1 MRKIC
6 KKPGPETGNSGIIVL
21 KEVCRMIKLTNG
33 TEVKTFASPNQAIRE
48 LTGYVGTGKNTAA
61 CLRDLAAAGWEVVE
75 RTESNRTV
83 RSREERLKADFL
95 KLINYFK
102 EVDKSALEEMEKKK
116 KMLFNKEDLDET
128 DLAEIRK
135 INSEIKRIMNP
146 TITKET
152 ILEEVSKLCDLYL
165 D

>member
-1 MRKIC
+1 
-6 KKPGPETGNSGIIVL
+6 
-21 KEVCRMIKLTNG
+21 MIKLKNHEG
-33 TEVKTFASPNQAIRE
+33 QIRTFDSPNQAIRV
-48 LTGYVGTGKNTAA
+48 LTGYNGTGKNTAA

-116 KMLFNKEDLDET
+116 KMLFNKEDLNEE
-128 DLAEIRK
+128 DLMAIRQ
-135 INSEIKRIMNP
+135 INAEIKRITNP
-146 TITKET
+146 TIDKET
-152 ILEEVSKLCDLYL
+152 ILAEVSRLCDLYL

>member
-1 MRKIC
+1 
-6 KKPGPETGNSGIIVL
+6 
-21 KEVCRMIKLTNG
+21 MIKLRNG
-33 TEVKTFASPNQAIRE
+33 ETVKTFKSPNEAIRV

-61 CLRDLAAAGWEVVE
+61 CLRDLAAAGWEVIE

-116 KMLFNKEDLDET
+116 KELFNKEDLNEE
-128 DLAEIRK
+128 DLMAIREINAK
-135 INSEIKRIMNP
+135 IKAILNP
-146 TITKET
+146 TISKEA
-152 ILEEVSKLCDLYL
+152 ILDEISRLCDLYL

>member
-1 MRKIC
+1 
-6 KKPGPETGNSGIIVL
+6 
-21 KEVCRMIKLTNG
+21 MIKLTNG
-33 TEVKTFASPNQAIRE
+33 TEIKTFASPNEAIRV

-116 KMLFNKEDLDET
+116 KMLFNKEDLNEE
-128 DLAEIRK
+128 DLMAIREINAK
-135 INSEIKRIMNP
+135 IKAIMNP

-152 ILEEVSKLCDLYL
+152 LLEEIGRLYDLYC
-165 D
+165 

>member
-1 MRKIC
+1 
-6 KKPGPETGNSGIIVL
+6 
-21 KEVCRMIKLTNG
+21 MIKLKNHDG
-33 TEVKTFASPNQAIRE
+33 QIRTFASPNQAIRE

-95 KLINYFK
+95 KLVSYFK
-102 EVDKSALEEMEKKK
+102 QVDKTALEEMEKKK
-116 KMLFNKEDLDET
+116 RELFNKEDLDES
-128 DLAEIRK
+128 DLMEIRRINAK
-135 INSEIKRIMNP
+135 IKEISNP
-146 TITKET
+146 TIDKAT
-152 ILEEVSKLCDLYL
+152 IVAEVGKLCDLYL